1 MGQSGG
7 PPPQQQQP
15 TVVPGPNGGPTVA
28 YMSPAAPV
36 FVPIATA
43 AAAAAANLYQVWP
56 LTQFFNWIFTTRN
69 PFVCFFTT
77 LKFHF
82 KGFG

>member
-56 LTQFFNWIFTTRN
+56 LTHFFNWIFTTKDQ
-69 PFVCFFTT
+69 FACSVTT
-77 LKFHF
+77 SKSYFRV
-82 KGFG
+82 

>member
-1 MGQSGG
+1 MGQGGG

-56 LTQFFNWIFTTRN
+56 LTHFFNWIFTTKDQ
-69 PFVCFFTT
+69 FACSVTT
-77 LKFHF
+77 SKSYFRV
-82 KGFG
+82 

>member
-7 PPPQQQQP
+7 PPPPQQQQP

-56 LTQFFNWIFTTRN
+56 LTQFFQLAFYNQG
-69 PFVCFFTT
+69 PVCV
-77 LKFHF
+77 LCNNIK
-82 KGFG
+82 